1 MLFYNQSNILKMKKF
16 LLVAV
21 IALFSFN
28 YAHSQEGQ
36 WKLGG
41 SLSFPV
47 SDLGNA
53 SNFGF
58 QFNGSY
64 LFNIEGNL
72 EAGPMASL
80 QPYFGKEHVK
90 GSWFLPI
97 GGEARYNLNDFFVGT
112 DLGYGIGIAPS
123 WNDGGFFY
131 RPKVGY
137 HIPATQI
144 AAIVS
149 YSGVSGKGR
158 NYAAINLGVEFSL

>member
-1 MLFYNQSNILKMKKF
+1 MKKF

-90 GSWFLPI
+90 GAWFLPI
-97 GGEARYNLNDFFVGT
+97 GGEARYNLNEFFVGT
-112 DLGYGIGIAPS
+112 DLGLVMVLVLPLHGMMVGSSIVLKLAIIFRQLVLRLLFPIVVLAG
-123 WNDGGFFY
+123 
-131 RPKVGY
+131 KVV
-137 HIPATQI
+137 IMQPLTW
-144 AAIVS
+144 
-149 YSGVSGKGR
+149 
-158 NYAAINLGVEFSL
+158 E